1 MIQLSAQLLKLPP
14 CTVQRGAG
22 VAEHIELYERY
33 LEGFGLL
40 GHGFVFRELVRAGS
54 PRHVLPP
61 PHLWHRMVPT
71 LALAQQLRDRF
82 VAELG
87 GLVTGLVIAAAYRPA
102 GGEADSQH
110 KHNAA
115 LDLDLLPADLARDKP
130 QGTQL
135 HELRRPGPHGQGL
148 AYAFA
153 RLAAETWR
161 AWEDLDTGLGT
172 YAPARSLWSNRV
184 HLDTGYRFRCW
195 QGTGRNAAGAYTWAR
210 RPAALTLAPPDET
223 DLEDL
228 STVADG
234 RGPEARPGAVT

>member
-1 MIQLSAQLLKLPP
+1 MRQVPAELLDLPP
-14 CTVQRGAG
+14 VHVQQGAG
-22 VAEHIELYERY
+22 VADLLVVYEQY
-33 LEGFGLL
+33 LAGHGLL
-40 GHGFVFRELVRAGS
+40 GHGFVFREIVRLSS
-54 PRHVLPP
+54 PRHMLPP
-61 PHLWHRMVPT
+61 PALWHRMVPT
-71 LALAQQLRDRF
+71 LALAHQLRQRVID
-82 VAELG
+82 LG
-87 GLVTGLVIAAAYRPA
+87 GAGLAVAAAYRPA

-115 LDLDLLPADLARDKP
+115 LGLALLPGDRS
-130 QGTQL
+130 
-135 HELRRPGPHGQGL
+135 H

-153 RLAAETWR
+153 RVAAETWR
-161 AWEDLDTGLGT
+161 AYEDLEVGLGT
-172 YAPARSLWSNRV
+172 YAPARALWSNRV

-195 QGTGRNAAGAYTWAR
+195 QGTGRTAAGAYTWAR

>member
-1 MIQLSAQLLKLPP
+1 MIQISAELLKLPL

-22 VAEHIELYERY
+22 IAEHIELYERY
-33 LEGFGLL
+33 LDGFDLF
-40 GHGFVFRELVRAGS
+40 GHGFVFRELVRLSS
-54 PRHVLPP
+54 PRHMLPP
-61 PHLWHRMVPT
+61 PALWHRMVPT
-71 LALAQQLRDRF
+71 LALAHQLRQRVID
-82 VAELG
+82 LG
-87 GLVTGLVIAAAYRPA
+87 GAGLAVAAAYRPA

-115 LDLDLLPADLARDKP
+115 LGLALLPGDRS
-130 QGTQL
+130 
-135 HELRRPGPHGQGL
+135 H

-153 RLAAETWR
+153 RVAAETWR
-161 AWEDLDTGLGT
+161 AYEDLEVGLGT
-172 YAPARSLWSNRV
+172 YAPARALWSNRV

-195 QGTGRNAAGAYTWAR
+195 QGTGRTAAGAYTWAR